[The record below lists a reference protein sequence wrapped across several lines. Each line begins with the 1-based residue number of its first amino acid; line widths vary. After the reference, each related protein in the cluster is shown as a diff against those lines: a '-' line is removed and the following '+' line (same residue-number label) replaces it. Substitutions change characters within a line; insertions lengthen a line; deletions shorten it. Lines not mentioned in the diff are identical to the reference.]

1 MASST
6 HTIDHNT
13 LVHLVEAGAVRGADI
28 VGQPGG
34 WEVVIKYG
42 MTERA
47 LAARRG
53 AVRVFK
59 RFETLVTYLKG
70 LGIAEYRVNAANY
83 DQEALKSH
91 KARPDA
97 AERMKRAHEAA
108 AYDAWLKAK
117 VTASIAGIAEGSN
130 PIIPDDDW
138 AAERAQWQREAH
150 AA

>member
-13 LVHLVEAGAVRGADI
+13 LAHLVEAGAVRGADI

-42 MTERA
+42 MTQRV
-47 LAARRG
+47 LAAKRG

-59 RFETLVTYLKG
+59 RFETLVAYLKG
-70 LGIAEYRVNAANY
+70 LGIAEYQVNAANY
-83 DQEALKSH
+83 DQAADKAR
-91 KARPDA
+91 KARPDS
-97 AERMKRAHEAA
+97 AERLKRAHEAA
-108 AYDAWLKAK
+108 AYEAWLKTK
-117 VTASIAGIAEGSN
+117 VAASLTGIGDGSN
-130 PIIPDDDW
+130 PIIPDEEW
-138 AAERAQWQREAH
+138 AAERAQWLCEAQ